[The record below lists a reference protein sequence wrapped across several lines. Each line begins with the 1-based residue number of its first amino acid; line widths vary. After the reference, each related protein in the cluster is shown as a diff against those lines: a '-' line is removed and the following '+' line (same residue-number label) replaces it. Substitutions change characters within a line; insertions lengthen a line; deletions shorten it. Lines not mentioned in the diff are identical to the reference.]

1 MVTPLNVPRDIR
13 VTADEDGS
21 PVFVW
26 LGSGWRRVIRI
37 RNVWR
42 IDDEWWRQ
50 EISRRYF
57 EMELSDGSVITV
69 FQDLISGNWSRQRY

>member
-1 MVTPLNVPRDIR
+1 MVTPLNVPREIR

-26 LGSGWRRVIRI
+26 IRNRQRRVTRI

-42 IDDEWWRQ
+42 IDDEWWRR
-50 EISRRYF
+50 ELARRYF
-57 EMELSDGSVITV
+57 ELDLSDGSVITV
-69 FQDLISGNWSRQRY
+69 FQDLLSRTWFRQRY

>member
-1 MVTPLNVPRDIR
+1 MVTPLNIPRDIR
-13 VTADEDGS
+13 VTADGDGC

-26 LGSGWRRVIRI
+26 LRNRQRRVARI

-50 EISRRYF
+50 EIARRYF
-57 EMELSDGSVITV
+57 ELELSDGSVITV

>member
-1 MVTPLNVPRDIR
+1 MVTPLNVPREVR
-13 VTADEDGS
+13 VTADEDGH
-21 PVFVW
+21 PVFIW
-26 LGSGWRRVIRI
+26 LRNRQRRVARI

-50 EISRRYF
+50 EIARRYF
-57 EMELSDGSVITV
+57 ELELSDGSVITV

>member
-26 LGSGWRRVIRI
+26 LRNRRRVARV

-50 EISRRYF
+50 EIARRYF
-57 EMELSDGSVITV
+57 ELELIDGSVITV
-69 FQDLISGNWSRQRY
+69 FQDLISRNWSRQRY

>member
-13 VTADEDGS
+13 VTADGGGS

-26 LGSGWRRVIRI
+26 LRNRQRRVARI

-50 EISRRYF
+50 EIARRYF
-57 EMELSDGSVITV
+57 ELELSDGSVITV

>member
-13 VTADEDGS
+13 VIAGEDGS

-26 LGSGWRRVIRI
+26 LSNRQRRVARV

-42 IDDEWWRQ
+42 IDDEWWRR
-50 EISRRYF
+50 EIARRYF
-57 EMELSDGSVITV
+57 ELEMSDDSVITV
-69 FQDLISGNWSRQRY
+69 FQDLVSGDWYRQGY

>member
-13 VTADEDGS
+13 VTAGEDGC
-21 PVFVW
+21 PIFVW
-26 LGSGWRRVIRI
+26 VGSKQRRVARI

-50 EISRRYF
+50 EIARRYF
-57 EMELSDGSVITV
+57 ELELSDGSVITV
-69 FQDLISGNWSRQRY
+69 FQDLISENWFRQRY

>member
-1 MVTPLNVPRDIR
+1 MVTPLNIPRDIR

-26 LGSGWRRVIRI
+26 IRNRQRRVARV

-50 EISRRYF
+50 EIARRYF
-57 EMELSDGSVITV
+57 ELELSNGSMITM
-69 FQDLISGNWSRQRY
+69 FQDLISGNWFLQRY

>member
-1 MVTPLNVPRDIR
+1 MVTPLNLPREVR
-13 VTADEDGS
+13 VTAGEDS
-21 PVFVW
+21 YPVFVW
-26 LGSGWRRVIRI
+26 LRNRQRRVARI

-50 EISRRYF
+50 EIARRYF
-57 EMELSDGSVITV
+57 EMELSDGSVVTV

>member
-1 MVTPLNVPRDIR
+1 MVTPLNVPREIH
-13 VTADEDGS
+13 VTSDKDGY

-26 LGSGWRRVIRI
+26 LRNRQRRVVRI

-57 EMELSDGSVITV
+57 EMELSNGSVTTV
-69 FQDLISGNWSRQRY
+69 FQDLISGNWYEQRY

>member
-1 MVTPLNVPRDIR
+1 MVMPLNVPKDIR
-13 VTADEDGS
+13 VAADDNGS

-26 LGSGWRRVIRI
+26 LGSRQRRVARI

-50 EISRRYF
+50 EIARRYF
-57 EMELSDGSVITV
+57 ELEMSDGSVITV
-69 FQDLISGNWSRQRY
+69 FQDRISGNWSRQRY

>member
-13 VTADEDGS
+13 VTADEDGR

-26 LGSGWRRVIRI
+26 VRNRQRRVARI

-42 IDDEWWRQ
+42 IDDEWWRR
-50 EISRRYF
+50 EIARRYF
-57 EMELSDGSVITV
+57 ELELSDGSVITV
-69 FQDLISGNWSRQRY
+69 FQDLVSKNWSRQRY

>member
-1 MVTPLNVPRDIR
+1 MVTPLNVPREIR

-26 LGSGWRRVIRI
+26 IRNRQRRVTRI

-42 IDDEWWRQ
+42 IDDEWWRR
-50 EISRRYF
+50 EIARRYF
-57 EMELSDGSVITV
+57 ELELSDGSVITV
-69 FQDLISGNWSRQRY
+69 FQDLLSRTWFRQRY

>member
-13 VTADEDGS
+13 VMAGGDGS
-21 PVFVW
+21 PAFVW
-26 LGSGWRRVIRI
+26 LGSRQRRVVRI
-37 RNVWR
+37 RNSWR

-50 EISRRYF
+50 EIARRYF

-69 FQDLISGNWSRQRY
+69 FQDLISGNWFRQRY

>member
-1 MVTPLNVPRDIR
+1 MVTPLNIPREVR
-13 VTADEDGS
+13 VTADGDGH

-26 LGSGWRRVIRI
+26 LRNRQRVARI

-50 EISRRYF
+50 EIARRYF
-57 EMELSDGSVITV
+57 ELELSDGSVITV
-69 FQDLISGNWSRQRY
+69 FQDLISGNWSQQRY

>member
-13 VTADEDGS
+13 ITANEDGN

-26 LGSGWRRVIRI
+26 LSNRQRRVARI

-50 EISRRYF
+50 EIARRYF
-57 EMELSDGSVITV
+57 ELELSDGSVITV
-69 FQDLISGNWSRQRY
+69 FQDLISRNWSRQRY

>member
-1 MVTPLNVPRDIR
+1 MVTPLNIPRDIR
-13 VTADEDGS
+13 VTAGEDGS

-26 LGSGWRRVIRI
+26 LGSRQRRVTRV

-50 EISRRYF
+50 EIARRYF
-57 EMELSDGSVITV
+57 ELELSDGSVITV

>member
-1 MVTPLNVPRDIR
+1 MVTPLNIPRDIR

-26 LGSGWRRVIRI
+26 IRNRQRRVARV

-50 EISRRYF
+50 EIARRYF
-57 EMELSDGSVITV
+57 ELELSNGSMITV
-69 FQDLISGNWSRQRY
+69 FQDLISGNWFLQRY

>member
-1 MVTPLNVPRDIR
+1 MVTPLNIPRDIR
-13 VTADEDGS
+13 VTVDGDGC

-26 LGSGWRRVIRI
+26 LRNRQRRVARI

-42 IDDEWWRQ
+42 IDDEWWLQ
-50 EISRRYF
+50 EIARCYF
-57 EMELSDGSVITV
+57 ELELSDGSVITV

>member
-13 VTADEDGS
+13 VTADEDGC

-26 LGSGWRRVIRI
+26 LSNRQRRVARI
-37 RNVWR
+37 RNTWR

-57 EMELSDGSVITV
+57 DLELSDGSVITV

>member
-26 LGSGWRRVIRI
+26 LGSRQKHVARV

-50 EISRRYF
+50 EIARRYF
-57 EMELSDGSVITV
+57 ELELSDGSVITV

>member
-1 MVTPLNVPRDIR
+1 MVTPLNIPRDIR
-13 VTADEDGS
+13 VTADGDGS
-21 PVFVW
+21 PVSIW
-26 LGSGWRRVIRI
+26 LSNRQRRVARV

-57 EMELSDGSVITV
+57 DLELSNGSVITV